1 MARVLIRPADEGIVA
16 IGQASHA
23 WLSGQLARAWGS
35 ARVEAPEPREEV
47 CLAAEQ
53 HDVGMAEWDLA
64 PKLHPQAKRPQS
76 FMEMTLADHLRLW
89 SAAPA
94 KLLTQS
100 RYAALLV
107 SLHGSALYERRD
119 LADMPLEDARAVRAY
134 LADERVRQERLIS
147 LLGAERE
154 RLKRNQRLLWAWD
167 GLSLA
172 LCLRWGDY
180 VAADVPTRG
189 ESGVDVRLE
198 PLTGEAGGIY
208 TVRPWPFG
216 ADEVT
221 VRCEGRWLS
230 ARHETES
237 ELQAA
242 LETAPQV
249 ALGFTLVPSGHRA
262 R

>member
-1 MARVLIRPADEGIVA
+1 MARVLIRPEGEGIVA

-23 WLSGQLARAWGS
+23 WLCGQLARAWGS
-35 ARVEAPEPREEV
+35 ARLEAPEPWEEV

-64 PKLHPQAKRPQS
+64 PKLHPHAKRPQS
-76 FMEMTLADHLRLW
+76 FMEMALADHVRLW
-89 SAAPA
+89 SVAPA

-119 LADMPLEDARAVRAY
+119 LAGMAPENARAVRAY
-134 LADERVRQERLIS
+134 LAGERARQEQLIR
-147 LLGAERE
+147 LLGADRE
-154 RLKRNQRLLWAWD
+154 QLRRNQRLLWAWD

-172 LCLRWGDY
+172 LCLRWGHYVASELPTRSDGGVDVGLEP
-180 VAADVPTRG
+180 VAADADRRFV
-189 ESGVDVRLE
+189 VD
-198 PLTGEAGGIY
+198 
-208 TVRPWPFG
+208 PWPF
-216 ADEVT
+216 AVDKLT

-230 ARHETES
+230 ACHETET

-249 ALGFTLVPSGHRA
+249 ALEFTLVPSSHPA

>member
-1 MARVLIRPADEGIVA
+1 MAGVLIRPEGEGMLA

-23 WLSGQLARAWGS
+23 WLCGQLARAWGS
-35 ARVEAPEPREEV
+35 ARLEAPEPWEEV

-76 FMEMTLADHLRLW
+76 FMEMGLAEHLGLW

-119 LADMPLEDARAVRAY
+119 LACLAPEDAGAVRAY
-134 LADERVRQERLIS
+134 LAGERARQQLLIG
-147 LLGAERE
+147 LLGADRKQ
-154 RLKRNQRLLWAWD
+154 LKRNQRLLWAWD

-172 LCLRWGDY
+172 LCLRWRDY
-180 VAADVPTRG
+180 VAVDVPT
-189 ESGVDVRLE
+189 SGDGAVELRLQALGGQADRRFAVD
-198 PLTGEAGGIY
+198 
-208 TVRPWPFG
+208 PWPF
-216 ADEVT
+216 ARDELT
-221 VRCEGRWLS
+221 VRCEGRWLG
-230 ARHETES
+230 ARHETQS

-242 LETAPQV
+242 LEKAPQV
-249 ALGFTLVPSGHRA
+249 ALDFTLVRWGNGA
-262 R
+262 G

>member
-1 MARVLIRPADEGIVA
+1 MLVRPEGEGIVA

-35 ARVEAPEPREEV
+35 ARFEAPEPWEEV

-64 PKLHPQAKRPQS
+64 PKLDPQAKRPQS
-76 FMEMTLADHLRLW
+76 FMEMEIADHLRLW

-119 LADMPLEDARAVRAY
+119 LGWLAPEDAGAVRAY
-134 LADERVRQERLIS
+134 LASERARQERLIA
-147 LLGAERE
+147 LLGADRE
-154 RLKRNQRLLWAWD
+154 QLERNQRLLFAWD

-172 LCLRWGDY
+172 LCLGWSAY

-189 ESGVDVRLE
+189 DGAVDVWLQ
-198 PLTGEAGGIY
+198 PVAGQAAGRF
-208 TVRPWPFG
+208 TVDPWPFAG
-216 ADEVT
+216 DEVT
-221 VRCEGRWLS
+221 VGCEGRRLG

-237 ELQAA
+237 ELKPALEQAPQAA
-242 LETAPQV
+242 LD
-249 ALGFTLVPSGHRA
+249 FTLVSPSH
-262 R
+262 